1 MKRTAYLAMVLI
13 FSTMLYSCDKEKLIT
28 QSALPSTS
36 REFINTHFSGV
47 NISMVIKERKT
58 FSYNYTVYLSNGF
71 EIDFKK
77 SGDWDDIDG
86 KHTAIPESILALLP
100 QDILTYTTNTLPDSY
115 IIEINKEHY
124 GYEIGLSNDI
134 DLKFNSKGEFLR
146 LDD

>member
-1 MKRTAYLAMVLI
+1 MKRTTYLAMVLL
-13 FSTMLYSCDKEKLIT
+13 FSTMFYACDKEQLIT

-47 NISMVIKERKT
+47 NINMIIKERET

-71 EIDFKK
+71 EIDFTK

-86 KHTAIPESILALLP
+86 KHTAIPKTILVLLP
-100 QDILTYTTNTLPDSY
+100 QNILTYTANTIPDCY
-115 IIEINKEHY
+115 IVEINKEHY
-124 GYEIGLSNDI
+124 GYEISLSNDI